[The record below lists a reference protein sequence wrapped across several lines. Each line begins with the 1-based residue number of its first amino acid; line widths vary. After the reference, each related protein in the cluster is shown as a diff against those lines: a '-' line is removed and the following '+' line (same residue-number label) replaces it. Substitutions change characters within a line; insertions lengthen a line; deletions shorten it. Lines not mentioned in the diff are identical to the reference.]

1 MQSLLLDIMV
11 SFALPLVMTYQQ
23 TLNALA
29 EPSRRQIFEA
39 INESPQSVGSIAKVL
54 PISRPAVS
62 QHLKVLADAKL
73 VSATKRG
80 TQNIYS
86 VNPQG
91 LNELRAY
98 LDSFWGDVLDGFAAE
113 IELQEGT
120 PK

>member
-1 MQSLLLDIMV
+1 
-11 SFALPLVMTYQQ
+11 MTYQL
-23 TLNALA
+23 TLSALA

-39 INESPQSVGSIAKVL
+39 INALPQSVGAIAKVL

-62 QHLKVLADAKL
+62 QHLKVLADANL

-86 VNPQG
+86 ANPQG
-91 LNELRAY
+91 LVELRTY
-98 LDSFWGDVLDGFAAE
+98 LDSFWGDVLGNFAAE
-113 IELQEGT
+113 IETQEGN